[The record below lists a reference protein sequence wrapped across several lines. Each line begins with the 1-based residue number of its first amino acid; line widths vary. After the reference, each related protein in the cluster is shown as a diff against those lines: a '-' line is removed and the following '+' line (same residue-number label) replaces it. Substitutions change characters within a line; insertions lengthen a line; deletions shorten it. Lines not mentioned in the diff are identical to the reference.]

1 MKRSQ
6 SRAPSPTPTAF
17 SGISNYRTDSYR
29 PVKDRNAPP
38 VPQIDYRS
46 ISKTHFG
53 ELSKYLAAYLAR
65 ATPASRSSARQKLT
79 RLTIQQFHEL
89 STDVYDELIRRKN
102 EKEVPFLPVREE
114 FHPKRNQARQ
124 KLATLPTS
132 RFEDLSS
139 DVYFELAR
147 RYPEFKE
154 DALPTGSTSPGSTYD
169 DYPSPE
175 FSPAQG
181 RTTNSRNS
189 GRASVDRGMD
199 SGYGDSVSSRRP
211 SQDRRRPSEVDYPG
225 RRSEDNYP
233 GRRSEDS
240 YAGRRSEENN
250 YRGRVSEDKYRGS
263 GRDSEDGY
271 SPAMSSRRK
280 LSQDT
285 TRRSEDRDR
294 RDDYGR
300 RPSAAS
306 GSIHSDSTA
315 NAQSTTATSGM
326 IIPNTSTMEEEYIEV
341 PYGRDRDVRGSG
353 STTTAEDRD
362 RRDTSQERGYDNE
375 PDSASVYPSPSP
387 RSPPGGLSG
396 LSARLRNVDDDSD
409 VGGKSPDDYYDRD
422 RASVSRASIHSD
434 RSAGGITS
442 RLAAAGRST
451 STADQDKIRRDYELK
466 IATMQTQITT
476 LQRDLDDSQQEDFK
490 LKDSESKVHQ
500 LEEELMTF
508 RKRAEEQT
516 SAMRNLQ
523 KELEELRETRQLEKE
538 REARR
543 ASDDEEELQI
553 LRDRIERLEE
563 ERSGDVGGVD
573 TELVESLRSDMQNL
587 ITELGDL
594 QRRNDELSTVNH
606 TQLISMRDL
615 EHQVKDYKR
624 KYEQAKTELR
634 SVKATSQLFLQA
646 PKMDKLEDQLPVSP
660 DGGVLDVHV
669 TAFLSAIDSLLTAGR
684 SNAPTRVLTPMK
696 SIVNAV
702 TAIID
707 DIRAFERKPRRPDV
721 DYDGVRFLRERAEA
735 TLSNLVTAAKT
746 HATSS
751 GMSPVSL
758 LDAAASHVAA
768 TVTDVGKA
776 IHIRKA
782 TKTEQEQFVSY
793 SPAPSATSG
802 FSPALR
808 SVDEDMSVLKSGG
821 RYDDYG
827 RRPPSENSSSE
838 QTNSPPPIFDQPNGA
853 AGMTSD
859 GDVAEDNWAE
869 LKPYLEAQ
877 TESIVYAIQS
887 VLSGVRSP
895 TPSPTLNEN
904 VTQIITIVSSIVAV
918 CTDNFPAATA
928 QQGNEVLRELSE
940 HANKLSEVQALPE
953 VTKESRQIMAKSSF
967 AVANAMKGLMKL

>member
-46 ISKTHFG
+46 ISRTHFG
-53 ELSKYLAAYLAR
+53 ELSRYLAAYLAR

-139 DVYFELAR
+139 DVYYELAR

-154 DALPTGSTSPGSTYD
+154 EALPSGSISPGSTYD

-175 FSPAQG
+175 FSPAQN
-181 RTTNSRNS
+181 RMTSSRNS

-211 SQDRRRPSEVDYPG
+211 SQDRRRPSEVDYPV

-240 YAGRRSEENN
+240 Y
-250 YRGRVSEDKYRGS
+250 RGRVSEDRNRS
-263 GRDSEDGY
+263 RDNESPY
-271 SPAMSSRRK
+271 SSPNMASRRK

-294 RDDYGR
+294 RDEFGR

-353 STTTAEDRD
+353 STTTAEDNRD
-362 RRDTSQERGYDNE
+362 RRDTSQERGYENE
-375 PDSASVYPSPSP
+375 PDTASDYPSPSP
-387 RSPPGGLSG
+387 MSPPRGLAG
-396 LSARLRNVDDDSD
+396 LSARLRGVEDDDD
-409 VGGKSPDDYYDRD
+409 IGAKSPDDYYDRD
-422 RASVSRASIHSD
+422 RTSVSRASINSD
-434 RSAGGITS
+434 RSNTGITG
-442 RLAAAGRST
+442 RLAAAAKST
-451 STADQDKIRRDYELK
+451 NTADQEKMRRDYELR
-466 IATMQTQITT
+466 IATMQTQITN
-476 LQRDLDDSQQEDFK
+476 LQRDLEDSQQDELK
-490 LKDSESKVHQ
+490 LKDSEARVQ
-500 LEEELMTF
+500 QMEEELNTF
-508 RKRAEEQT
+508 RRRAEEQT

-543 ASDDEEELQI
+543 AQEDEDELQI
-553 LRDRIERLEE
+553 LRDRIERLED
-563 ERSGDVGGVD
+563 ERSSGAGSMDA
-573 TELVESLRSDMQNL
+573 ELVDKLRSDMQNL

-594 QRRNDELSTVNH
+594 QRRNDELSTINH
-606 TQLISMRDL
+606 TQLISTRDL

-646 PKMDKLEDQLPVSP
+646 PKMDKAEDQLPVSP
-660 DGGVLDVHV
+660 EGGVLDIHV
-669 TAFLSAIDSLLTAGR
+669 TAFLSAVDSLLTAGR

-702 TAIID
+702 TAITD
-707 DIRAFERKPRRPDV
+707 DIRTFERKPRRPDV
-721 DYDGVRFLRERAEA
+721 DYDGLRFLRERAEA
-735 TLSNLVTAAKT
+735 TLSNLAAAAKT

-768 TVTDVGKA
+768 TITDIGKA
-776 IHIRKA
+776 ISIRKA
-782 TKTEQEQFVSY
+782 TKIEQEQFTSY
-793 SPAPSATSG
+793 SPSPSVMSR

-808 SVDEDMSVLKSGG
+808 SVEEDMSSPKLGG
-821 RYDDYG
+821 RYGEDYG

-838 QTNSPPPIFDQPNGA
+838 QTNSPPPIFDQPTGL
-853 AGMTSD
+853 GMTSD

-869 LKPYLEAQ
+869 LKASRMFQLGFNAHL
-877 TESIVYAIQS
+877 T

-918 CTDNFPAATA
+918 CKDNFPAATA
-928 QQGNEVLRELSE
+928 QQGNEILRELSE